1 MDPHNPQVFIYQHK
15 PYALLP
21 WRKRELSFTD
31 YSLSELLVEGSN
43 LEFAT
48 ARKFLFD
55 IDKGVETV
63 DTTVGKFLINNY
75 PLLWN
80 QKRYTTYPKLKKKFF
95 LKDRVTPFRLWVL
108 VGSYACEIYCCLADS
123 SDISVDCKLV

>member
-1 MDPHNPQVFIYQHK
+1 MNPQVLTFQHK

-55 IDKGVETV
+55 VEKGTETV
-63 DTTVGKFLINNY
+63 DTTVGKFLIII
-75 PLLWN
+75 LCHGTKTL
-80 QKRYTTYPKLKKKFF
+80 TTYISKTEKKPISQRN
-95 LKDRVTPFRLWVL
+95 LELELETQTL
-108 VGSYACEIYCCLADS
+108 SYTNHR
-123 SDISVDCKLV
+123 